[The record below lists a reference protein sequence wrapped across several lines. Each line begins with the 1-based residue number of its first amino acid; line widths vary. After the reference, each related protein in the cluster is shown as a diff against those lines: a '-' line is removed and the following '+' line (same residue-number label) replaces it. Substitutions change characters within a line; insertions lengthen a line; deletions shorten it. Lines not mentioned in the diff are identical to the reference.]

1 MSSLCGLTPG
11 CCVQLH
17 HERLSAIDRDNRR
30 LTSKVADIFGSKGLV
45 DHQNQYHLRS
55 CYIQGHE
62 VSRMTWGRHPWPSCV
77 SDGRQCAVRGKLS
90 KYASIRVWLLIFP
103 PSLNADRRREELLS
117 ISRQNQAIYHR
128 ITSRQ
133 SEYRHQLW
141 LDDWE
146 RAERWREDISRYPR
160 GPAEK
165 QRSCRKVKFAAAED
179 GERSTSCSNTS
190 TNRS

>member
-1 MSSLCGLTPG
+1 MHRSYQPMKPVTNRYLQQRWDQNNYENHRRRVTDALPVVDTKGVRTPAHIQLKLKKL
-11 CCVQLH
+11 QLH

-45 DHQNQYHLRS
+45 DHQNQYHLR
-55 CYIQGHE
+55 
-62 VSRMTWGRHPWPSCV
+62 
-77 SDGRQCAVRGKLS
+77 
-90 KYASIRVWLLIFP
+90 
-103 PSLNADRRREELLS
+103 SLNADRRREELLS